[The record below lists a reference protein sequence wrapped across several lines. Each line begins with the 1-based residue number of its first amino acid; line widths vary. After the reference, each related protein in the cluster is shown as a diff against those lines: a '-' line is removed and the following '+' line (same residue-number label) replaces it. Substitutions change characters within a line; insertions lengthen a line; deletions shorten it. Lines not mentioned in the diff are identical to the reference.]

1 MPSALAA
8 LVTVWPSLA
17 SFFSLGFSSD
27 QLYLGLAI
35 FSPQKLL
42 FPKCSTPAIQTLL
55 RRRCAAAV
63 VNARLIAAVASPATA
78 MAARAAL
85 VCNGGSWLIGCH
97 GLPPPIRHAE
107 HIRGTASW
115 FLWPRCTSAG
125 SRTDGKALFRLL

>member
-35 FSPQKLL
+35 FSPQKLI
-42 FPKCSTPAIQTLL
+42 FPKCSTPAIQTLP
-55 RRRCAAAV
+55 RRRCAV
-63 VNARLIAAVASPATA
+63 VIIDTRLIAAVASPATA
-78 MAARAAL
+78 MAAGAAL

-97 GLPPPIRHAE
+97 GWAP
-107 HIRGTASW
+107 
-115 FLWPRCTSAG
+115 
-125 SRTDGKALFRLL
+125 